1 VFWAVFIYPTS
12 VFWEPENANIW
23 NIL

>member
-1 VFWAVFIYPTS
+1 VFWAVFIYPTL
-12 VFWEPENANIW
+12 VFWEPEIANIW